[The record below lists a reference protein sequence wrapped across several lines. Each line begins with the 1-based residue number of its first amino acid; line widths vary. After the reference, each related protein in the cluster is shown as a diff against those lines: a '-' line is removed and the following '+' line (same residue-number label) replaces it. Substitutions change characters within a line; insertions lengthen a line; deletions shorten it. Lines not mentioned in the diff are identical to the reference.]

1 MVGRHLL
8 IESVRR
14 TTNLVFPCRQGHL
27 GYSNVAWNIAENA
40 HTCQSWLSDH
50 ASISAEISCSCN
62 VNMYWLLNI
71 ADSTHTFR
79 SWSSDKE
86 WRSAGVRLLSRE
98 SPRCLNSRFR
108 ASDRNPNV
116 CVSNLHFRFC
126 VMFWLSCYGRFSMCL
141 IPSLIHSGLQLV
153 NYEWFIHELFV
164 WLHMPDRRILLFRDH
179 MKSLLQTHLE
189 STLPQMH
196 RHDIASC

>member
-14 TTNLVFPCRQGHL
+14 TTNLVFPCRPGHI
-27 GYSNVAWNIAENA
+27 GYSDVAWNMAENA

-50 ASISAEISCSCN
+50 ASISAGMSCSCS
-62 VNMYWLLNI
+62 VNMYQLLNS

-126 VMFWLSCYGRFSMCL
+126 VMFSLSLPWTLFDVLNPKFNTFWVITCNLRMIYSWI
-141 IPSLIHSGLQLV
+141 IPLV
-153 NYEWFIHELFV
+153 
-164 WLHMPDRRILLFRDH
+164 
-179 MKSLLQTHLE
+179 THA
-189 STLPQMH
+189 
-196 RHDIASC
+196 R